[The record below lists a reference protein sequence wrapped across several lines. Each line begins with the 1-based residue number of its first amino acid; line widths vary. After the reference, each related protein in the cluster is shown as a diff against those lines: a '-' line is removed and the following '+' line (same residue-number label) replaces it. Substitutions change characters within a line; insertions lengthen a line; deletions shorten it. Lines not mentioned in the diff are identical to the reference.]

1 MRVLVC
7 GGRDYDDADFLRR
20 SLWQLHMQ
28 PLFDLVIQ
36 GGAKGADQLAEQWC
50 MDNAIPYLC
59 VPAPWP
65 TKGKSAGILRNLRM
79 LEYRPDLVVAFPG
92 GNGTAHMIRIAQEAG
107 VALWQPQQHV
117 ELPSQLSDLLRI
129 RRDKSS
135 QERSSR
141 QPSAESNGD

>member
-20 SLWQLHMQ
+20 SLWQLHLQ

-50 MDNAIPYLC
+50 MDHAIPCLC

-79 LEYRPDLVVAFPG
+79 LEWKPDLVVAFPG
-92 GNGTAHMIRIAQEAG
+92 GNGTAHMARIAVDAG
-107 VALWQPQQHV
+107 IPLWQPQQHE

-129 RRDKSS
+129 PRDRFLPRKSS
-135 QERSSR
+135 H
-141 QPSAESNGD
+141 QPSAESNED